1 MKIGRMRFARIK
13 CDDDALMPEVN
24 FHVLHPF
31 DFHEWRPQL
40 SHAFVTIFAF
50 GCNLD
55 RFQDRVISPLGIKRI
70 ARVRIVWSCRVHR
83 YLLNVRG

>member
-50 GCNLD
+50 GCDLD
-55 RFQDRVISPLGIKRI
+55 RFQDRVISPLGIKGI
-70 ARVRIVWSCRVHR
+70 ARVGIVWSCRVHR